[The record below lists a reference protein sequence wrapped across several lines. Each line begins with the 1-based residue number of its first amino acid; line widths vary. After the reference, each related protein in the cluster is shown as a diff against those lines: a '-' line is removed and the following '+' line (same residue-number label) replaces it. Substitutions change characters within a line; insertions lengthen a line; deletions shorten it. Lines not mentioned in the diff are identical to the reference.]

1 MAGAAVLAGGGVLTA
16 VRLGLAMTALQ
27 FAIGALNDVVDAPAD
42 AGRIPPKPIP
52 AGLISA
58 SVGRLVAVLAAAA
71 GLALAAPSGAGLLL
85 VGAIVLAIG
94 AAYDLVAKGTPWSW
108 LPFAVGIPIL
118 PVFGW
123 YGAAGALP
131 GFFAVL
137 VPMAVLAG
145 AGLAIANARVD
156 VEDDTRAGV
165 ASVATA
171 LGPDRSWWANAALMA
186 AATGLGVVFV
196 ARADWAPLT
205 VAAIAIGTGLVS
217 LGLSAGRGPSVRAR
231 RRGWEAQAIG
241 AAIAAVGWI
250 SGMLPG
256 T

>member
-1 MAGAAVLAGGGVLTA
+1 MLAAGGVASAL
-16 VRLGLAMTALQ
+16 RLGLAMTALQ

-52 AGLISA
+52 AGLVSA
-58 SVGRLVAVLAAAA
+58 STGLIVATVAAIV
-71 GLALAAPSGAGLLL
+71 GLALAWPSGPGLVLL
-85 VGAIVLAIG
+85 GVIVLAIG

-123 YGAAGALP
+123 YGAAGTLP
-131 GFFAVL
+131 GFFVVL
-137 VPMAVLAG
+137 VPMAILAG

-171 LGPDRSWWANAALMA
+171 LGPDRAWWINAALMA
-186 AATGLGVVFV
+186 AATGLGIGFV
-196 ARADWAPLT
+196 GRASWAPPT
-205 VAAIAIGTGLVS
+205 VAAIAVGTGLVAF
-217 LGLSAGRGPSVRAR
+217 GLSASRAGSVAAR
-231 RRGWEAQAIG
+231 RRGWAAQAIG

-256 T
+256 A

>member
-1 MAGAAVLAGGGVLTA
+1 
-16 VRLGLAMTALQ
+16 MTALQ

-42 AGRIPPKPIP
+42 AGRVPPKPIP
-52 AGLISA
+52 GGLVLA
-58 SVGRLVAVLAAAA
+58 RTGLLVATIAAIV
-71 GLALAAPSGAGLLL
+71 GLALAVPSGPALVLLGG
-85 VGAIVLAIG
+85 VVLAIG
-94 AAYDLVAKGTPWSW
+94 AVYDLAAKGTPWSW

-131 GFFAVL
+131 GFFVVL

-171 LGPDRSWWANAALMA
+171 LGPDRAWWINAALMA
-186 AATGLGVVFV
+186 AATGLGVAFV
-196 ARADWAPLT
+196 GRATWAPLT
-205 VAAIAIGTGLVS
+205 VAAIVIGTALVS
-217 LGLSAGRGPSVRAR
+217 LGLSAGRGRAVAAR

-256 T
+256 A